1 MEFYKTVI
9 FDIGNVL
16 VRFDWESYV
25 KSLWE
30 KATADRVTEAI
41 FGDLRW
47 DELDRGILSPDYVL
61 ESFIAADPEMEHEI
75 VHTFKNCLDSL
86 HPLEYAAPWVKELRE
101 RGLQTLFLSNY
112 SKLLREGKPEVLDF
126 LPYMDGG
133 VFSFRVG
140 AIKPDLEI
148 YRILCRKYS
157 LDPRECIFIDDRPQN
172 VAAAETVGFQT
183 ILFTDYA
190 QGRAKLDE
198 LLSLE

>member
-1 MEFYKTVI
+1 MV

-16 VRFDWESYV
+16 VRFDWNSYV
-25 KSLWE
+25 RSLWE
-30 KATADRVTEAI
+30 KVTADRVTEAI

-47 DELDRGILSPDYVL
+47 DELDRGVLSPDFVL
-61 ESFIAADPEMEHEI
+61 DSFIAADPEMKREI
-75 VHTFKNCLDSL
+75 VYTFKHCLDSL
-86 HPLEYAAPWVKELRE
+86 HPLAYAASWVKSVRE
-101 RGLQTLFLSNY
+101 RGLQTLYLSNY
-112 SKLLREGKPEVLDF
+112 SRLLLEGKPEVLDF

-172 VAAAETVGFQT
+172 VAAAEAVGFQT
-183 ILFTDYA
+183 ILFTDYE
-190 QGRAKLDE
+190 QGRAALDE